1 MKSMPSD
8 VLSSYVL
15 KGFACSQAFIHILD
29 ESKAVLTQ
37 DIWAMERCNRIHE

>member
-1 MKSMPSD
+1 MKPMPSD

-15 KGFACSQAFIHILD
+15 KGFAYHQAFIHILE

-37 DIWAMERCNRIHE
+37 DIWAME